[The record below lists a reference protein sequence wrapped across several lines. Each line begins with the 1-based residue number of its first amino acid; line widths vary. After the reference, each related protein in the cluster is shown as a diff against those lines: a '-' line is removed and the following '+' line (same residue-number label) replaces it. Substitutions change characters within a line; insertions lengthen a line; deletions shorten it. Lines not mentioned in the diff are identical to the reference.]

1 MLEIKSKFW
10 KLSTLY
16 AHDRSISTLS
26 ENSKDLY
33 FLATFFKYKLLLMS
47 YDWEERA
54 FPSIV
59 NKYFDHKNDMH
70 LDQLDQEFGDR
81 E

>member
-33 FLATFFKYKLLLMS
+33 FLATFLKYKLLLMS

-59 NKYFDHKNDMH
+59 NKYFDDKNDMH
-70 LDQLDQEFGDR
+70 LDQEFGDR

>member
-1 MLEIKSKFW
+1 MLTIAQFQPFPK
-10 KLSTLY
+10 T
-16 AHDRSISTLS
+16 AR
-26 ENSKDLY
+26 DLY

-59 NKYFDHKNDMH
+59 NKYFDDKNDMH
-70 LDQLDQEFGDR
+70 LDQQFGDR

>member
-1 MLEIKSKFW
+1 MITIAQFQPFPK
-10 KLSTLY
+10 TARIY
-16 AHDRSISTLS
+16 TV
-26 ENSKDLY
+26 
-33 FLATFFKYKLLLMS
+33 FKYKLLLMS

-59 NKYFDHKNDMH
+59 NKYFDDKNDMH

>member
-70 LDQLDQEFGDR
+70 LDQEFGDR